1 MTQPMKE
8 IYAYLG
14 VDEQDNEGF
23 VMVQLTPEKGE
34 PVVVQLVA
42 PNREIADQY
51 KTYAETVAK
60 GTGRKVRLVR
70 FSNPQE
76 LETFE

>member
-1 MTQPMKE
+1 MPQPMKE

-14 VDEQDNEGF
+14 LDEQGNEGF
-23 VMVQLTPEKGE
+23 VMVQITPEQGA
-34 PVVVQLVA
+34 PSVIQLVA

-51 KTYAETVAK
+51 KGWAESVAK
-60 GTGRKVRLVR
+60 GAGRKVRLVR
-70 FSNPQE
+70 FSNPQQ